1 MANAR
6 MDMPGAAIQT
16 RAPGL
21 APGRYTGGYVFSDR
35 PMYAAVDLG
44 SNSFRLH
51 IGEAVAGQMHIVRTA
66 RDPIR
71 LAAGLGPDNRL
82 SQEAMDTAV
91 RCLRDFSAILRQHR
105 LDAVRVVATNTLRVA
120 KNADVL
126 LPRLEEA
133 IGYPV
138 EIISGEEEGRLIYMG
153 VARALGRPDERRLVI
168 DIGGG
173 STEIIIGAGDAIA
186 LVESF
191 SIGTHP
197 HSATYFP
204 AGHVKPDAFETAV
217 NAARARVEDVAD
229 QYRTAGWDGVYGSS
243 GTIRAISEV
252 IARNG
257 IGDGAMSLA
266 SLLALRDRLID
277 LGHINAFDLPGVK
290 RERVIVMVGGLAI
303 LIGVMQEL
311 GVTTMNAINAGV
323 RLGVLSDLELR
334 ANRLDRRDQAIQD
347 CMRRFGIDAGRAART
362 AAIAAKLFDRLAPQ
376 DDTVKPHLLRASM
389 LHEVGQSVSHTGAH
403 KHAAYIVEHADLPGF
418 TAREQRLM
426 SAIVLGQKGNL
437 RKVRE
442 ALAVPDLAKAVLA
455 LRLAAVFMHARID
468 AEADALR
475 LRMKGRIEIE
485 TPRGWLRQHP
495 TVASWFEKEAAAW
508 GEVGIGFQVAQ
519 A

>member
-1 MANAR
+1 MK
-6 MDMPGAAIQT
+6 MESVPPPIQT
-16 RAPGL
+16 GAPRP
-21 APGRYTGGYVFSDR
+21 APGRYTGGTAFSDR

-51 IGEAVAGQMHIVRTA
+51 IGEAVAGQIHIVRTA

-71 LAAGLGPDNRL
+71 LAAGLGPDGML
-82 SQEAMDTAV
+82 SVQAMDTAV

-120 KNADVL
+120 RNADTL
-126 LPRLEEA
+126 LPRLEQA

-153 VARALGRPDERRLVI
+153 VARSVNLADERRLVI

-173 STEIIIGAGDAIA
+173 STEVIAGTGDAIG
-186 LVESF
+186 LVDSF
-191 SIGTHP
+191 STGTHP
-197 HSATYFP
+197 QSAAYFP
-204 AGHVKPDAFETAV
+204 GGSIDAAAFDNAV
-217 NAARARVEDVAD
+217 VAARSRFEDAAA
-229 QYRTAGWDGVYGSS
+229 QYREVGWDSVYGSS
-243 GTIRAISEV
+243 GTIRAIADV

-257 IGDGAMSLA
+257 LGDGAMSLG
-266 SLLALRDRLID
+266 SLLALRDKLIA
-277 LGHINAFDLPGVK
+277 LGHVDAFDLPGVK
-290 RERVIVMVGGLAI
+290 RERVIVMVGGLSI

-311 GVTTMNAINAGV
+311 GVKTMHAINAGL

-334 ANRLDRRDQAIQD
+334 ANRRDRRDVAIQD
-347 CMRRFGIDAGRAART
+347 CMRRFGVEEGRAART
-362 AAIAAKLFDRLAPQ
+362 ATIAARLFDRLLPQ
-376 DDTVKPHLLRASM
+376 DDTVKPQLLRASL
-389 LHEVGQSVSHTGAH
+389 LHEVGLAVSHTGAH

-426 SAIVLGQKGNL
+426 STLVLAQKGNL

-442 ALAVPDLAKAVLA
+442 ALAVPDLARAVLA
-455 LRLAAVFMHARID
+455 LRLAAVFMHARVD
-468 AEADALR
+468 ADVDALR

-495 TVASWFEKEAAAW
+495 TVAAWFEKEAAAW
-508 GEVGIGFQVAQ
+508 SEVGVGFQVAQ
-519 A
+519 AA